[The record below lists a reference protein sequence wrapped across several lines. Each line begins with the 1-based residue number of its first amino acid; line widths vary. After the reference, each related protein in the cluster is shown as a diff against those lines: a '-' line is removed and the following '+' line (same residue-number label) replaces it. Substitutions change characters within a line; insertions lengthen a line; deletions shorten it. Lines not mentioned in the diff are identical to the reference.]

1 MYWRNYFRRLSE
13 TLKSVDILVMT
24 QVFAIFLMPHPLC
37 AAVQNVVGRND
48 ISPYR
53 GRRIQVEI
61 KRCIYVRSNILYF
74 LYNPNIYRGGT
85 QGAEAVKGLHK
96 PSLSRHTRKPQP
108 PHIPPS
114 LTPSPAPR
122 PRRILR
128 PLHRQNSLAYR

>member
-53 GRRIQVEI
+53 DRRIQVEI

-74 LYNPNIYRGGT
+74 LCNPNIYRRGGNT
-85 QGAEAVKGLHK
+85 GG
-96 PSLSRHTRKPQP
+96 RGR
-108 PHIPPS
+108 
-114 LTPSPAPR
+114 
-122 PRRILR
+122 
-128 PLHRQNSLAYR
+128 